1 MKEESRLFLV
11 VCRPR
16 WIWVFIQFISMAM
29 VIGILN
35 PLQSLSSSHEPESG
49 LSQGN
54 VLKRSSKQELSRG
67 RYYGQEWTI
76 TRDHLLWWNGKPY
89 IDFSVNEIRL
99 GKGTEQILNDIDFMV
114 EKGITDFNFGYNT
127 DTPVEKRNDHDKK
140 IRTIVD
146 YLEKK
151 KLNYVFYFT
160 PGLAIEK
167 FRGDRSCQFLL
178 SPHVQEAVA
187 KDLQRFASLVSR
199 PGLRAVLF
207 MEEINGNE
215 GIEDRIENVNRYL
228 PSLLD
233 TYGQKIKQI
242 IGDVPVIMC
251 IICDRISIPFLSG
264 LKANSF
270 DGVVIQ
276 IHGATPRVVEFKAR
290 RFLPEVLSLLN
301 GLPKTKLLWGYS
313 QAMVMEDFVLF
324 RSPQTMKEHYLSLSK
339 YGITGIKMDQQSS
352 FGFIKL
358 GQDKDSD
365 ELRKANIRWFGE
377 NKKEVVNDILERSK
391 RHEFQ
396 SPQEGMAV
404 FSPPSRES
412 KMASVQVLHIAEK
425 YFDLKQKDSG
435 GRRNARIYPPS
446 FDYEKRYWTVRFG
459 GHPEFPCFL
468 IIEDRNGEII
478 FDGIDLL
485 EEIHGYYS
493 EVPNDEKTLLRS
505 PIFNR
510 NPIKNIERGRDER
523 ER

>member
-1 MKEESRLFLV
+1 MKEESRPPLV
-11 VCRPR
+11 VWWRR
-16 WIWVFIQFISMAM
+16 RVWVFIQFISMATI
-29 VIGILN
+29 IGILN
-35 PLQSLSSSHEPESG
+35 PYQSLPSTQEPESR

-54 VLKRSSKQELSRG
+54 VLKRSSKQELSKG
-67 RYYGQEWTI
+67 RYYGQDWTI

-99 GKGTEQILNDIDFMV
+99 EKNIDQIINDIDFMV

-127 DTPVEKRNDHDKK
+127 DIPVGKRNDCDKK
-140 IRTIVD
+140 IGTIVD

-160 PGLAIEK
+160 PALAIEK

-178 SPHVQEAVA
+178 SSPVQDAVV
-187 KDLQRFASLVSR
+187 KDLQRFAPLVSR

-215 GIEDRIENVNRYL
+215 GIEDKIENIYRYL

-242 IGDVPVIMC
+242 IGDIPVVMC

-264 LKANSF
+264 LQANSF

-276 IHGATPRVVEFKAR
+276 IHGAIPRVVEFKAKR
-290 RFLPEVLSLLN
+290 VLPEVLSLLN
-301 GLPKTKLLWGYS
+301 ALPKTKLLWGYS

-339 YGITGIKMDQQSS
+339 YGITGIKMDQRSS
-352 FGFIKL
+352 FGFVKL
-358 GQDKDSD
+358 GLEKDSD
-365 ELRKANIRWFGE
+365 ELRRANTKWFGE
-377 NKKEVVNDILERSK
+377 NKKEVMNDIVERSK
-391 RHEFQ
+391 RHEFEF
-396 SPQEGMAV
+396 SQEGTAV
-404 FSPPSRES
+404 FSPQANKPQ
-412 KMASVQVLHIAEK
+412 MASVQVLQIAEK

-435 GRRNARIYPPS
+435 KKRNARIYAPS
-446 FDYEKRYWTVRFG
+446 FDYEKRFWTVRFG
-459 GHPEFPCFL
+459 GNPEFPCFL
-468 IIEDRNGEII
+468 IIEDSNGEII

-493 EVPNDEKTLLRS
+493 EVPNDERTLLRS
-505 PIFNR
+505 PMFNR
-510 NPIKNIERGRDER
+510 NPMKNIERGRDER